1 VSEII
6 DLVQKTAIRQLTQR
20 SGETLDRLEVAAI
33 KGVAANRDVILE
45 AFTEGLLRSFDELL
59 GRASEQEAAVCNFET
74 LSLVQESELEVMVA
88 VEGMVAAARNRHLAH
103 FISFNTRL
111 NSRLSDRIDESNNPM
126 DPEQIAAAFQDA
138 VRPLGLSSG
147 DSLTLFRGFNG
158 CVLKS
163 LDEVLHACNGVL
175 IEHGVIPDLGLD
187 SARPTAS
194 ARRRTPRSPLEDADV
209 SSFGSVAAERFD
221 EQQNQ
226 PELFSIMQ
234 NLMHGDASLTA
245 TPAPAVAQTDYVVPA
260 ELLQQAVSTEG
271 PGQPV
276 TIVDQQKLMQILSD
290 IQNVLDTRTD
300 GDGSESDEILP
311 LDRELLATSLGQQ
324 LEQNAESGVTNA
336 VDRHSSDVIN
346 LVTMLY
352 EAIWQDES
360 VPIPIKELI
369 GRTQITIIKVAL
381 SDTTF
386 FNVEDHPARALLNE
400 FAAAGIGRNEVEDLH
415 EDPLYVKMQQLITS
429 ILEEYDDGPDFFE
442 KHVADFRAFRAR
454 EARKTR
460 RLEQRILRAK
470 ERQARLEDI
479 RELVTQKINERILG
493 RDLQPFVADLLHHP
507 FHKFMELLVLKEG
520 PGGNA
525 WRQAINT
532 IDVLLWSV
540 QNHDHAG
547 DRDRLETV
555 NPRLLNNL
563 RKAFRIA
570 QIENVEIDSLITG
583 LKDLQQLTFEG
594 ADGDVVLPAMGT
606 ATASDDNAPAEPQ
619 AEPEALA
626 DDDPA
631 MQQVEHFAVGVWVEF
646 LGPTESEHV
655 RCKLAAKIN
664 AIDKY
669 IFVNRQGV
677 KVVEKTKLG
686 LALELKQGTVRVI
699 SDGLLFSRAL
709 ESVIGSLR
717 ETQTE
722 QHEGGAYKPGA
733 NKTPS

>member
-442 KHVADFRAFRAR
+442 KHVSGRFVPAKHAR
-454 EARKTR
+454 HGVSSSASCVPRNARRDWKTSVNWSRKRSMNEFSVAICNPLWLISFITHSTNSWSCWFSRKAPVAMPGAR
-460 RLEQRILRAK
+460 RL
-470 ERQARLEDI
+470 
-479 RELVTQKINERILG
+479 TPSMCCCG
-493 RDLQPFVADLLHHP
+493 
-507 FHKFMELLVLKEG
+507 
-520 PGGNA
+520 
-525 WRQAINT
+525 
-532 IDVLLWSV
+532 
-540 QNHDHAG
+540 
-547 DRDRLETV
+547 
-555 NPRLLNNL
+555 
-563 RKAFRIA
+563 AFRITTMPA
-570 QIENVEIDSLITG
+570 IVTDS
-583 LKDLQQLTFEG
+583 KPLTPACSTISAKRF
-594 ADGDVVLPAMGT
+594 VLPRSKM
-606 ATASDDNAPAEPQ
+606 
-619 AEPEALA
+619 L
-626 DDDPA
+626 
-631 MQQVEHFAVGVWVEF
+631 
-646 LGPTESEHV
+646 
-655 RCKLAAKIN
+655 KLI
-664 AIDKY
+664 
-669 IFVNRQGV
+669 R
-677 KVVEKTKLG
+677 
-686 LALELKQGTVRVI
+686 
-699 SDGLLFSRAL
+699 
-709 ESVIGSLR
+709 
-717 ETQTE
+717 
-722 QHEGGAYKPGA
+722 
-733 NKTPS
+733 